1 MTKIKFDKL
10 KYPMRDYVMDSD
22 IYDIDSEG
30 YVTED
35 GARID
40 YDDLITQMVYAET
53 ITPEQGEAEEQ
64 KWKEI
69 SS

>member
-1 MTKIKFDKL
+1 MFKFEKL
-10 KYPMRDYVMDSD
+10 KSPMRDYVIDSD
-22 IYDIDSEG
+22 IYDIDEEG

-35 GARID
+35 GTRID
-40 YDDLITQMVYAET
+40 YDALITQMVYAER

-64 KWKEI
+64 NWKEI